1 MDFQQEYDA
10 ALKAFYQ
17 VWRKANEAKDV
28 ARKAFQRMAKEK
40 HGVGAGDVIEYDGM
54 QGVFSYWDY
63 PMEIRN
69 KDDSSSYIPF
79 FYPYK
84 KDGSLSTQKRY
95 IYNINLVKVIKR
107 VEETQKEHQ
116 E

>member
-1 MDFQQEYDA
+1 MALQQEYDA
-10 ALKAFYQ
+10 ALEAFYQ
-17 VWRKANEAKDV
+17 AWRKASEAKDA
-28 ARKAFQRMAKEK
+28 ARQAFQRLAKEK
-40 HGVGAGDVIEYDGM
+40 NGFGQDDVIEYN
-54 QGVFSYWDY
+54 GVRGVCFGWEYPYELRSKDESLSSFSC
-63 PMEIRN
+63 
-69 KDDSSSYIPF
+69 